1 MGEPAAGDGGGG
13 RGQSS
18 RGGSWGRG
26 RPWERGGRR
35 TTNLDG
41 DIPMKQDTTAVLLV
55 STHTHHS
62 HTHTHTHR
70 EMFMSVS
77 VCRCPQQACLG
88 QRYDVNTKSLD
99 LSSMYHDPSESCV
112 CVLSP
117 LL

>member
-55 STHTHHS
+55 STHTH
-62 HTHTHTHR
+62 THTQR
-70 EMFMSVS
+70 DVYECEYVS
-77 VCRCPQQACLG
+77 
-88 QRYDVNTKSLD
+88 
-99 LSSMYHDPSESCV
+99 
-112 CVLSP
+112 LSP
-117 LL
+117 TGMSWPKI